1 MEIYN
6 LLERPVLTEKSNITQ
21 ELHNK
26 YTLRVSSKATKRQIK
41 RAVEQAF
48 NVKVVKI
55 NTLNTKPKQK
65 RMGRF
70 VGKSTPWKKAIVTL
84 AEGES
89 IEFIANY

>member
-26 YTLRVSSKATKRQIK
+26 YTLRVSPKATKRQIK